1 MAFQKLNDIEID
13 GVKIT
18 NIYREAEYYFRT
30 SGYNYVFYFHCDLT
44 DNDAVYDICK
54 KAFPEGKNHIKY
66 DGSIGTYAVDHD
78 RVNELTSETAKY
90 TETNAIYFN
99 KGCNWVYYVNEGNDD

>member
-1 MAFQKLNDIEID
+1 MAFQKLEDIDID

-44 DNDAVYDICK
+44 DAEAVYGLCK
-54 KAFPEGKNHIKY
+54 KAFPEGKDHVRY

-78 RVNELTSETAKY
+78 DLRQLNSETANYISEHMEHFK
-90 TETNAIYFN
+90 
-99 KGCNWVYYVNEGNDD
+99 KGCNWVYYVNEGNDN

>member
-1 MAFQKLNDIEID
+1 MGFQKLDDIEID

-18 NIYREAEYYFRT
+18 NIYRGCEYYFRT
-30 SGYNYVFYFHCDLT
+30 SGYNYVFYFRCDIT
-44 DNDAVYDICK
+44 DENTIYELCK

-78 RVNELTSETAKY
+78 RVQKLTSE
-90 TETNAIYFN
+90 NAEYFK

>member
-30 SGYNYVFYFHCDLT
+30 SGYNYEFYFHCDLT
-44 DNDAVYDICK
+44 DADAVYDLCK
-54 KAFPEGKNHIKY
+54 KAFPEGKDHVKWRAG
-66 DGSIGTYAVDHD
+66 DIGTYAMDNDCVSALAPDSHIAE
-78 RVNELTSETAKY
+78 RVE
-90 TETNAIYFN
+90 YFK
-99 KGCNWVYYVNEGNDD
+99 KGCN